1 MKRLF
6 TILCALCAII
16 ATGSAKT
23 LVVYYSYTGNARAIA
38 TELTRQISADV
49 LEIQPAEKGLKY
61 EADNYAIGTQLLDAI
76 KANPDNAASYPAIDP
91 VTVSVSD
98 YSTVIIVTPLWWS
111 RMAAIMQTY
120 LFQVGADLA
129 GKNVGLVVTSASSGI
144 SSVVADFK
152 RLVPDADYLG
162 ENLWINN
169 SNRANMPS
177 LVAGWLKT
185 CGLNQND
192 NTAMSINVII
202 GTKTFTATLAD
213 SETGKA
219 FAQLLPM
226 TLSMNELNGNEKYHN
241 LASYLPTDTY
251 QPGTIQA
258 GDLMLYGNNCVVLF
272 YKTFSS
278 GYSYTRI
285 GRIDNPAGLAEA
297 LGSGNVSVRFEQAE
311 TTDLSTGVQTDELP
325 SAKVIENGQVCI
337 NYKGQIYNVQGTQ
350 IH

>member
-1 MKRLF
+1 MKCLF
-6 TILCALCAII
+6 TTLCALCAII

-61 EADNYAIGTQLLDAI
+61 EANNYAIGTQLLDAI
-76 KANPDNAASYPAIDP
+76 KANPNNAASYPAIDP

-129 GKNVGLVVTSASSGI
+129 GKNVGLIVTSASSSI
-144 SSVVADFK
+144 SGVVADCK
-152 RLVPDADYLG
+152 RLVPDADYLS

-169 SNRANMPS
+169 SNRSNMPT
-177 LVAGWLKT
+177 LVANWVET

-192 NTAMSINVII
+192 NTAMSINVIV
-202 GTKTFTATLAD
+202 GNKTFTATLAD

-226 TLSMNELNGNEKYHN
+226 TLSMNELNGNEKYHY
-241 LASYLPTDTY
+241 LDSSLPTDSYT
-251 QPGTIQA
+251 PGTIQA

-278 GYSYTRI
+278 SYSYTRI

-311 TTDLSTGVQTDELP
+311 TTDLSTSVQTDELP
-325 SAKVIENGQVCI
+325 SAKVIENGQVYI
-337 NYKGQIYNVQGTQ
+337 QYKGQVYDVRGQQ
-350 IH
+350 IR

>member
-1 MKRLF
+1 MKRIL
-6 TILCALCAII
+6 TILCALCAISI
-16 ATGSAKT
+16 TGAAKT

-91 VTVSVSD
+91 VSVSVAD

-144 SSVVADFK
+144 SNVVADFK
-152 RLVPDADYLG
+152 RLVPDADYLS

-169 SNRANMPS
+169 SNRSNMPS

-192 NTAMSINVII
+192 NTAMSINVIV
-202 GTKTFTATLAD
+202 GNKTFTATLAD

-226 TLSMNELNGNEKYHN
+226 TATMNELNGNEKYHN
-241 LASYLPTDTY
+241 LASSLPTDTY

-258 GDLMLYGNNCVVLF
+258 GDLMLYNDNCVVLF

-325 SAKVIENGQVCI
+325 SAKVIENGQVYI
-337 NYKGQIYNVQGTQ
+337 QYRGQVYDVRGQQ
-350 IH
+350 IR